1 MKLNFNN
8 SETAAEELNAVV
20 NANPHLAN
28 SRAVTVTIDQN
39 ASKILKITHTTVDG
53 AIDYMDKARNE
64 HSRDLPATYWDNY
77 DSSTG
82 CWRRGFVSHIPHNA
96 DVGYMVDLIDDHA
109 TAEETKKAFI
119 DYEAGLVRMPP
130 FPPTLIDAI
139 EGRDFDP
146 TKLANEAGKYQEYR
160 NLALKGIK

>member
-8 SETAAEELNAVV
+8 SETASEELNAVV

-28 SRAVTVTIDQN
+28 SRAVTVTIDQT
-39 ASKILKITHTTVDG
+39 ASKILKVTHTTVDG
-53 AIDYMDKARNE
+53 AIEYMDKARNE
-64 HSRDLPATYWDNY
+64 HSRDLPENYWDNY
-77 DSSTG
+77 DSSSG

-146 TKLANEAGKYQEYR
+146 AKLANEAGKYQEYR
-160 NLALKGIK
+160 NLALKGVK